1 MTNSRQLDDDRFKVN
16 RSWSISSFCRRISSQ
31 KSAIFLKITPEWA
44 LEPKQFC
51 ARHRE
56 PIHAGRLV
64 VALAPEFG

>member
-1 MTNSRQLDDDRFKVN
+1 MVN
-16 RSWSISSFCRRISSQ
+16 LFVLSQDLIQ